1 MSKKSRK
8 ARTRVKRLAT
18 NQQSI
23 NKTAQSSIQVE
34 EKRQIAKQTPPE
46 AAPAPNILQAGRY
59 DYVKRDL
66 INIGV
71 VVTVLL
77 LILIVLTFVPGLKT

>member
-8 ARTRVKRLAT
+8 ARTRIKRVT
-18 NQQSI
+18 NYQPSTG
-23 NKTAQSSIQVE
+23 KTAQSMAQVE
-34 EKRQIAKQTPPE
+34 GKKPIAKQVQNLV
-46 AAPAPNILQAGRY
+46 PAPNILQAGQY

-66 INIGV
+66 INIGIV
-71 VVTVLL
+71 ISILV